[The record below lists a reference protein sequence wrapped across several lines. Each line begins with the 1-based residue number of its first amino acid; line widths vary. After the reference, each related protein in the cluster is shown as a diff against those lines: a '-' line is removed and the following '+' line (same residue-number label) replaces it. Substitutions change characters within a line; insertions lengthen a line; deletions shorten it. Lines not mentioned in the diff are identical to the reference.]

1 MIENLFK
8 QGSIVELSLIGQPA
22 PFVAC
27 IVDVNPQGFL
37 VYRGRDQQ
45 RKQFF
50 PWRTVLA
57 VTESPGLTLEA
68 ARARLLPETPAA
80 LFQTGVFALHSG
92 ERSSFKID
100 CDALT
105 DGELTTLAGLLV
117 SRLPAYYTVEGVP
130 RGGLR
135 LAHILR
141 EKASD
146 SPHDPLLI
154 VDDVYTTG
162 NSMEEHKD
170 GRWAIGAVLF
180 ARRPV
185 THPWITPL
193 WTMAPLTA
201 PE

>member
-1 MIENLFK
+1 MIENLFR
-8 QGSIVELSLIGQPA
+8 QGSLVELSLIGQPA

-57 VTESPGLTLEA
+57 VTESPGMTLEA
-68 ARARLLPETPAA
+68 ARARLIPEAPVD

-117 SRLPAYYTVEGVP
+117 PRLPPYYAVEGVP

-135 LAHILR
+135 LAPIMR
-141 EKASD
+141 EHRSGN
-146 SPHDPLLI
+146 PTDPVLI

-162 NSMEEHKD
+162 ASMEEQRGD
-170 GRWAIGAVLF
+170 RWAIGAVLF

-185 THPWITPL
+185 THPWIMPL
-193 WTMAPLTA
+193 WSLASVAA